1 LDWTRPSRRVT
12 AWRKDRDRDIGIKS
26 TVQLIITSIGLQD
39 EHSYSSAT
47 EEYNN
52 FSIVNMVLKLS
63 MPLPSPDYFRLQ
75 DVSGLTRG

>member
-1 LDWTRPSRRVT
+1 M
-12 AWRKDRDRDIGIKS
+12 
-26 TVQLIITSIGLQD
+26 
-39 EHSYSSAT
+39 

-75 DVSGLTRG
+75 DVNGLTRADQRLTLSVPDHADVSSSMHMKR